1 MEAYQNNKTK
11 NTQLKI
17 VEIHL
22 ATWIDRSSLNEES
35 TNKKL
40 TQLSSNLGGRL
51 SKKQVETCQI
61 TLSGDGG
68 CCDGWSWTSPCLP
81 CPREFYFKIF

>member
-51 SKKQVETCQI
+51 SSKQVSRDMSDH
-61 TLSGDGG
+61 TL
-68 CCDGWSWTSPCLP
+68 WRLM
-81 CPREFYFKIF
+81 